1 MIDKS
6 TPTTMIK
13 ILSGV
18 SPLVDLPGT
27 EVLGN
32 KSPDARGRVVKL
44 VTFRVEVVS
53 PVIFVEF
60 EVAVVGLLVLIS
72 Q

>member
-1 MIDKS
+1 MI
-6 TPTTMIK
+6 T

-44 VTFRVEVVS
+44 VTFRVEVAL
-53 PVIFVEF
+53 PVISPEF
-60 EVAVVGLLVLIS
+60 EVAVVGLLVLVS

>member
-1 MIDKS
+1 MI
-6 TPTTMIK
+6 T

-44 VTFRVEVVS
+44 VTFRVEVAL
-53 PVIFVEF
+53 PVIFLEF
-60 EVAVVGLLVLIS
+60 EVAVVGLLVLVS